1 MAHIKFLSSGSSP
14 EWGYLARSPEALD
27 ASLLPKQR
35 KSIPHAFVLDAI
47 STLSPYT
54 RPMFGCLA
62 IYVKDKIV
70 LILRDK
76 PKSTTDNG
84 VWLAATQEHHQ
95 SLRREF
101 PNMRS
106 IQVLGKRVTGWQVLP
121 VDAPDF
127 ESAALRACELVLA
140 GDPRIGKIPGART
153 SKSGSKAT
161 GRSSK
166 QIKTSKKHGSTINF
180 DSVRKIGLALPG
192 VEEKQVAVQFD
203 ERLVKYDFGEL
214 DEISLAYAITIHKSQ
229 GSEFPAVVIPL
240 ATQHYML
247 LQSNLIYTGITRGK
261 RLLVLIGRKRRC
273 VLRSATTDRRGGI
286 RVCLPTLDVTGGP

>member
-1 MAHIKFLSSGSSP
+1 MGTSTQLIGQTISHYRVIEKLVWHGRRVRIRGRS
-14 EWGYLARSPEALD
+14 LMTKRKHVSPEALD

-35 KSIPHAFVLDAI
+35 KPIPHAFVLDAI

-76 PKSTTDNG
+76 PTNTADNG
-84 VWLAATQEHHQ
+84 VWLATTQEHHQ
-95 SLRREF
+95 SLRCEF

-106 IQVLGKRVTGWQVLP
+106 IQVLGKPVTGWQVLP

-140 GDPRIGKIPGART
+140 GDHRIGKVPGART
-153 SKSGSKAT
+153 SKSGSKAA

-166 QIKTSKKHGSTINF
+166 QIKTSKH
-180 DSVRKIGLALPG
+180 
-192 VEEKQVAVQFD
+192 
-203 ERLVKYDFGEL
+203 
-214 DEISLAYAITIHKSQ
+214 
-229 GSEFPAVVIPL
+229 
-240 ATQHYML
+240 ATD
-247 LQSNLIYTGITRGK
+247 
-261 RLLVLIGRKRRC
+261 RKRR
-273 VLRSATTDRRGGI
+273 
-286 RVCLPTLDVTGGP
+286 

>member
-1 MAHIKFLSSGSSP
+1 MTERKHV
-14 EWGYLARSPEALD
+14 SPEALD

-35 KSIPHAFVLDAI
+35 KPIPPHAFVLDAI

-76 PKSTTDNG
+76 PKSTADIG
-84 VWLAATQEHHQ
+84 VWLATTQQHHQ
-95 SLRREF
+95 SLRHEF
-101 PNMRS
+101 PNLRS
-106 IQVLGKRVTGWQVLP
+106 IQVLGKRITRWQVLP

-153 SKSGSKAT
+153 SKSSKAT

-166 QIKTSKKHGSTINF
+166 QIKASKKHGSTINF
-180 DSVRKIGLALPG
+180 DTVRKIG
-192 VEEKQVAVQFD
+192 F
-203 ERLVKYDFGEL
+203 
-214 DEISLAYAITIHKSQ
+214 
-229 GSEFPAVVIPL
+229 
-240 ATQHYML
+240 
-247 LQSNLIYTGITRGK
+247 
-261 RLLVLIGRKRRC
+261 
-273 VLRSATTDRRGGI
+273 
-286 RVCLPTLDVTGGP
+286 

>member
-1 MAHIKFLSSGSSP
+1 LVP
-14 EWGYLARSPEALD
+14 T
-27 ASLLPKQR
+27 QR
-35 KSIPHAFVLDAI
+35 KAIPHAFVLDAI

-76 PKSTTDNG
+76 SKSTADNG
-84 VWLAATQEHHQ
+84 VWIATTQEHHQ

-153 SKSGSKAT
+153 SKSSKAA

-166 QIKTSKKHGSTINF
+166 QIKTSKKHPSTINF
-180 DSVRKIGLALPG
+180 DTVRKIGLALPG
-192 VEEKQVAVQFD
+192 VEESTAHGSPALKIHGT
-203 ERLVKYDFGEL
+203 L
-214 DEISLAYAITIHKSQ
+214 LACLPIH
-229 GSEFPAVVIPL
+229 
-240 ATQHYML
+240 
-247 LQSNLIYTGITRGK
+247 
-261 RLLVLIGRKRRC
+261 
-273 VLRSATTDRRGGI
+273 RSAEPGSLVVRIGFDDRAELLAADPDVYYVTDHYLTYTSVLVRLSRVTPDILRDLFRMAHKFVFALEERRSPS
-286 RVCLPTLDVTGGP
+286 RSRRKPV

>member
-1 MAHIKFLSSGSSP
+1 MTKRKRISS
-14 EWGYLARSPEALD
+14 EALD
-27 ASLLPKQR
+27 ASLLPKRR
-35 KSIPHAFVLDAI
+35 KPIPHAFVLDAI

-76 PKSTTDNG
+76 PTNTADNG
-84 VWLAATQEHHQ
+84 VWLATTQEHHR

-153 SKSGSKAT
+153 SKSSKAT

-166 QIKTSKKHGSTINF
+166 QIKTSQKHGSTINF
-180 DSVRKIGLALPG
+180 DTVRKIGLTLPG
-192 VEEKQVAVQFD
+192 VQESTSYGA
-203 ERLVKYDFGEL
+203 
-214 DEISLAYAITIHKSQ
+214 
-229 GSEFPAVVIPL
+229 PALKV
-240 ATQHYML
+240 
-247 LQSNLIYTGITRGK
+247 RGK
-261 RLLVLIGRKRRC
+261 LLACVPTHHSAEPGSLMVRVGFDDRAELLAAAPDVYYVTDHYLGYSAVLVRMSRVTPDALRDLLGMAHMFVTADTQRRPRSRNKRKR
-273 VLRSATTDRRGGI
+273 I
-286 RVCLPTLDVTGGP
+286 